1 MTDTQK
7 KPLELLTIAVVFWG
21 VSFVAIKFG
30 LSFISPIE
38 FLLYRLSIATFFFV
52 PLALY
57 AWRSSGEYL
66 SLRRAALLTV
76 LGLSGPILSLVL
88 LYLGMAS
95 SLASRSVLIMGA
107 NPLLTV
113 LLLTLAKGKS
123 VSTQKQLGLLVAMI
137 GLLLVV
143 SEPFLVQ
150 NQRIQFINA
159 FGNLLV
165 VGAAIAWSGYTVV
178 STMTFRK
185 QTKKNSPI
193 TATALAFL
201 GGTAALI
208 PIVYSTHPQTI
219 LHPISSL
226 DPRVI
231 PAVLYLAIVS
241 SILGFAAFDA
251 GTKLIGPD
259 VSRKF
264 LYFQPLVAIPLAIFF
279 LGEPLTIPFLLGAGI
294 IALGVWLT
302 EKGS

>member
-1 MTDTQK
+1 M
-7 KPLELLTIAVVFWG
+7 TIAIVFWG

-38 FLLYRLSIATFFFV
+38 FLLYRLSIATIFFV

-76 LGLSGPILSLVL
+76 LGLSGPVLSLVL

-123 VSTQKQLGLLVAMI
+123 ISTQKQLGLMVAMI

-159 FGNLLV
+159 FGSLLIL
-165 VGAAIAWSGYTVV
+165 GAAIAWSGYTVV

-219 LHPISSL
+219 LHPISSI
-226 DPRVI
+226 DPRAI

-251 GTKLIGPD
+251 GTKLIGSD

-264 LYFQPLVAIPLAIFF
+264 LYFQPIVAIPLAILF

-294 IALGVWLT
+294 IALGVFLT
-302 EKGS
+302 ERNKSNQ

>member
-1 MTDTQK
+1 M
-7 KPLELLTIAVVFWG
+7 TIAIVFWG
-21 VSFVAIKFG
+21 VGFVAIKFG

-38 FLLYRLSIATFFFV
+38 FLLYRLSIATVFFV

-57 AWRSSGEYL
+57 AWRSSREYL

-95 SLASRSVLIMGA
+95 SLASRAVLIMGA

-113 LLLTLAKGKS
+113 VLLTLARGKS
-123 VSTQKQLGLLVAMI
+123 VSAQKQLGLLVAMI
-137 GLLLVV
+137 GLFLLV
-143 SEPFLVQ
+143 SEPFLVR
-150 NQRIQFINA
+150 NQHIQFINA
-159 FGNLLV
+159 FGSLLV
-165 VGAAIAWSGYTVV
+165 LGAAIAWSGYTVV
-178 STMTFRK
+178 STRTFRK

-231 PAVLYLAIVS
+231 PAVLYLAVVS

-259 VSRKF
+259 ISRKF
-264 LYFQPLVAIPLAIFF
+264 LYFQPLVAIPLAILF
-279 LGEPLTIPFLLGAGI
+279 LREPLTTPFLLGAGI
-294 IALGVWLT
+294 IAAGVYLS
-302 EKGS
+302 EKH